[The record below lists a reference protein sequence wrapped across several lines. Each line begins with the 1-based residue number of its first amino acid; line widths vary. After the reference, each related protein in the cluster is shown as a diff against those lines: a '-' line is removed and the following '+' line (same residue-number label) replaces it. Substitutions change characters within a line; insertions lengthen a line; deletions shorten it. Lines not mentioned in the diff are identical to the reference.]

1 MRRLGGH
8 GPAKYPTGTR
18 LGTSEGQAGR
28 GCWRNAGRIRK
39 AISALSRFA
48 TPKSSSCFRA
58 GLPIRRRGDGQVQ
71 HCNAVPGTIWLCP
84 AGVYEDMIHLY
95 GEVRESIHLF
105 LPALPLAETALREIS
120 VDPARVSLRY
130 DGGFAIP

>member
-18 LGTSEGQAGR
+18 LGTSEGQGWKGLLAER
-28 GCWRNAGRIRK
+28 WRNPEGDLGAVQVSDTEIIVMLQGR
-39 AISALSRFA
+39 
-48 TPKSSSCFRA
+48 
-58 GLPIRRRGDGQVQ
+58 LPIRRRGDGKVQ

-105 LPALPLAETALREIS
+105 LPAVPLAETAAGATLIFGAVHEQPPRWRS
-120 VDPARVSLRY
+120 
-130 DGGFAIP
+130 